1 MPLNKLDNFIK
12 NTEGRILYVSPSDLD
27 STDSISNQGNSLAQ
41 PFKTLQRA
49 LIESARFSYLKG
61 NSNDEV
67 EKTTILLMPGDH
79 LIDNRPGHALKND
92 GGLAKV
98 VSAGG
103 GVSAATD
110 TLGLNLDSNFDL
122 TQEDNILYKFNSVYG
137 GVIVPRGTSVVGLD
151 LRKTKIKPKYVPNPT
166 DNAVP
171 YTSIFR
177 ITGGCYFWQFSIF
190 DADENGLV
198 YTDHQSFAET
208 NRVRP
213 LFSHHKLTVFEY
225 ADGVNN
231 VTDYQLTDLDM
242 YYGKLSNAYS
252 IASGRNIDSKFPA
265 DPDGFEKQRMEWEI
279 VGAFAADPINIARI
293 FSGEEDSKTPSS
305 IVTVI
310 TSEDHNLTAGTPI
323 KINNVGVNE
332 YNISTKVQNVDID
345 DPKRFTYLLPDF
357 SRSLIAEP
365 GLTSGGGKATVTIE
379 TDTVSGASPYIFNC
393 SLRSVYGMNGMWAD
407 GSKAS
412 GFRSMV
418 VAQFTGISLQKD
430 DRAFAKYNASSRQYL
445 TLDATKVVGA
455 TLAKNSSSTNSETVY
470 HLDSGAIYRQGWETT
485 HIKITNDAILQIVS
499 VFAIGYN
506 KHFEAQSGGDASIT
520 NSNSNFGQLSLVSK
534 GFKKEAFE
542 KDNRAFITSIIAPKS
557 ISSDEENIDWISV
570 DVGVTT
576 SVSNPKRLYLFGYTD
591 SDIVPPILAQG
602 YRIGAK
608 FEDTLSVDFSAVSG
622 YATSEAQILMT
633 DKNDSG
639 EIIQTGF
646 SAFKE
651 YPVIS
656 GPTANR
662 FALNSHSLSTGE
674 KVVVVSDT
682 GDYPENIQADV
693 VYYVIDDGDNN
704 NIRLAASKTDADNY
718 SNLGRGDITVYG
730 GSQLRIISRVT
741 DKVAGDIGHPVQFDD
756 TSTVNQWY
764 ITASTDNNVYTAVTQ
779 IGVKTDAGLDA
790 YTQPSFVKRKT
801 DSRSL
806 DDKIYKVRVVIP
818 KELSGSKDPENGFVL
833 QESSTTGVR
842 TDSDFN
848 LASITDTDY
857 LYDRN
862 TRFISTCSFTAGS
875 PNSTISVTSD
885 LPHNLNIGDQII
897 VKNVTDSTNPVGSA
911 TSGYNGTHTV
921 KAVTNDMQFTYETS
935 KTLGSSLTNDLD
947 TRTVDLPR
955 FERNDL
961 QSNLFIYRN
970 ETVQRYIEGQQS
982 GIYHLYVLGA
992 DIGITTEFTDYRY
1005 SQDVVNLYPQLDRD
1019 NINENPES
1027 AESYALRSPLG
1038 EVATSDLKK
1047 SITKKSVDNLITK
1060 FNNKF
1065 IIANE
1070 SDLSVVAGI
1079 ATITF
1084 TREHGLSGIA
1094 TFAAIAGGSGHTN
1107 GTFYNVKLFNEVGL
1121 SSWNGATATVGIS
1134 GGAVV
1139 SVDIESPGSGY
1150 SDGDVL
1156 YADTAV
1162 IGGSANATV
1171 TLRGDGLTGSII
1183 STGAGVLDNGAAIQ
1197 VTGIGTTTG
1206 GYYRV
1211 ISVPSKTQ
1219 IAIAKTVGDPFS
1231 ISGQYV
1237 LPTGAVGIVTTNS
1250 YDATT
1255 GITNFVCSYAHGL
1268 SAGDKFTLLDIVGV
1282 KIGEFAVQSRVG
1294 VNTFTVV
1301 TDATTKSNYPKHII
1315 PHGLSANNNSSDKS
1329 EVDAAVR
1336 GIKLYD
1342 NEVFTF
1348 EGFPSPT
1355 DNTTIQ
1361 ISSPTLGIGTEKR
1374 LPLGS
1379 YIQVDKEIMRISTNT
1394 LSGAGN
1400 NRLTVLRGALGTG
1413 IQSHD
1418 AGSFAYKVNPLSI
1431 EFRRPSILRAS
1442 GHTFEYLG
1450 YGPGNY
1456 STGLPQVQDRTLTE
1470 NEEYLSQS
1478 QEKDAGAVVY
1488 TGMNSK
1494 GDFYIGNQKKSA
1506 LTGEE
1511 TTFDTPIPTVTGEDP
1526 SRLSVVFD
1534 EVIIK
1539 ERLTVEGGDSQQLLS
1554 QFDGPVTFNNQIFV
1568 KDNATFSKPVKITDE
1583 TASTTTT
1590 TGALVVAGGV
1600 GIGGDLTVGEGS
1612 SINFPDEAILNFG
1625 DSNDLQISHTRSLA
1639 SQVDSNGDRVA
1650 PTNWASL
1657 IQDAGTGPLIFKGN
1671 SGGGGGNFSFFDAD
1685 WRPILKLHSG
1695 ATSGRARLFHG
1706 GNERFE
1712 TSSVGADLT
1721 GELTLH
1727 SLNIPPRAGNLGL
1740 ATAPHFRALNTDF
1753 PNQQADVVP
1762 GYIELVKQTTYPSEP
1777 DYVPGMNTNTGPFI
1791 DFRRTTDGALHD
1803 ARIQM
1808 DATGGGS
1815 GTQDGEIVFFTPD
1828 GTGPLPRNGGQ
1839 SNGAVTEA
1847 FRVQRG
1853 GAAVTGELQVSGDIT
1868 AFYSASDENLKDNI
1882 TPIEDPLAKVLSIS
1896 GNTFTWKEGNSHQGE
1911 DTGVV
1916 AQEIEALGLPGIVKD
1931 QDSGH
1936 KSVQYHKLVPLLIE
1950 AIKELSTKVENLEQK
1965 LQDK

>member
-1 MPLNKLDNFIK
+1 
-12 NTEGRILYVSPSDLD
+12 
-27 STDSISNQGNSLAQ
+27 
-41 PFKTLQRA
+41 
-49 LIESARFSYLKG
+49 
-61 NSNDEV
+61 
-67 EKTTILLMPGDH
+67 
-79 LIDNRPGHALKND
+79 
-92 GGLAKV
+92 
-98 VSAGG
+98 
-103 GVSAATD
+103 
-110 TLGLNLDSNFDL
+110 
-122 TQEDNILYKFNSVYG
+122 
-137 GVIVPRGTSVVGLD
+137 
-151 LRKTKIKPKYVPNPT
+151 
-166 DNAVP
+166 
-171 YTSIFR
+171 
-177 ITGGCYFWQFSIF
+177 
-190 DADENGLV
+190 
-198 YTDHQSFAET
+198 
-208 NRVRP
+208 
-213 LFSHHKLTVFEY
+213 
-225 ADGVNN
+225 
-231 VTDYQLTDLDM
+231 
-242 YYGKLSNAYS
+242 
-252 IASGRNIDSKFPA
+252 
-265 DPDGFEKQRMEWEI
+265 
-279 VGAFAADPINIARI
+279 
-293 FSGEEDSKTPSS
+293 
-305 IVTVI
+305 
-310 TSEDHNLTAGTPI
+310 
-323 KINNVGVNE
+323 
-332 YNISTKVQNVDID
+332 
-345 DPKRFTYLLPDF
+345 
-357 SRSLIAEP
+357 
-365 GLTSGGGKATVTIE
+365 
-379 TDTVSGASPYIFNC
+379 
-393 SLRSVYGMNGMWAD
+393 
-407 GSKAS
+407 
-412 GFRSMV
+412 MV

-430 DRAFAKYNASSRQYL
+430 DRAFAKYDSSSRQYL

-455 TLAKNSSSTNSETVY
+455 TLAKNSASTNSETVY
-470 HLDSGAIYRQGWETT
+470 HLDSGAIYRQGWETC

-534 GFKKEAFE
+534 GFKKEAFA
-542 KDNRAFITSIIAPKS
+542 KDDKS

-591 SDIVPPILAQG
+591 SDIVPPIIAQG

-622 YATSEAQILMT
+622 YGTSEAQILMT

-646 SAFKE
+646 TAFKE

-682 GDYPENIQADV
+682 ADYPENIQADV
-693 VYYVIDDGDNN
+693 IYYVIDDGDDNH
-704 NIRLAASKTDADNY
+704 IRLAASKTDADNY

-756 TSTVNQWY
+756 TSTVKQWY
-764 ITASTDNNVYTAVTQ
+764 VTASTDNNVYTAVTQ
-779 IGVKTDAGLDA
+779 IGVNTDAGLDA
-790 YTQPSFVKRKT
+790 YTQPSFVKRKA

-862 TRFISTCSFTAGS
+862 TRFISTCSFVAGS
-875 PNSTISVTSD
+875 PNSTVSVTSD
-885 LPHNLNIGDQII
+885 LPHNLNVGDQII

-921 KAVTNDMQFTYETS
+921 KAVTNDMQFTYETT
-935 KTLGSSLTNDLD
+935 KTLGSSLTNDLN

-961 QSNLFIYRN
+961 KSNLFIYRN

-1019 NINENPES
+1019 NINDNPES
-1027 AESYALRSPLG
+1027 AESFALRSPLG

-1047 SITKKSVDNLITK
+1047 SITKKSVDNIITK

-1065 IIANE
+1065 VIANE

-1094 TFAAIAGGSGHTN
+1094 TYAAIAGGSGHTN

-1150 SDGDVL
+1150 SDADVL
-1156 YADTAV
+1156 YVDTAV

-1211 ISVPSKTQ
+1211 VSVPSKTQ

-1237 LPTGAVGIVTTNS
+1237 LPTGSVGIVTTNS

-1268 SAGDKFTLLDIVGV
+1268 SAGDKFTLLDIVGL
-1282 KIGEFAVQSRVG
+1282 KIGEFEVQSRVG

-1301 TDATTKSNYPKHII
+1301 TNATTTSNYPKHII
-1315 PHGLSANNNSSDKS
+1315 PHGLSANNNGSDKS

-1336 GIKLYD
+1336 GVKLYD

-1379 YIQVDKEIMRISTNT
+1379 YIQIDNEIMRISTNT

-1526 SRLSVVFD
+1526 ARLSVVFD

-1539 ERLTVEGGDSQQLLS
+1539 ERLTVEGGDSKQLLS

-1583 TASTTTT
+1583 TASTSST
-1590 TGALVVAGGV
+1590 TGALVVNGGV
-1600 GIGGDLTVGEGS
+1600 GIAGDLHIGEGS
-1612 SINFPDEAILNFG
+1612 SFNFPDEAKLNFG
-1625 DSNDLQISHTRSLA
+1625 DSNDLQISHTKSLEN
-1639 SQVDSNGDRVA
+1639 QVDTNGEKVA
-1650 PTNWASL
+1650 PTKWASL
-1657 IQDAGTGPLIFKGN
+1657 IEDTGTGPIIFKGN
-1671 SGGGGGNFSFFDAD
+1671 GGGGKGNFQFFDND
-1685 WRPILKLHSG
+1685 WRPILKMHSG
-1695 ATSGRARLFHG
+1695 LGASRVILYRG
-1706 GNERFE
+1706 GQQRFE
-1712 TSSVGADLT
+1712 TTKVGATLT
-1721 GELTLH
+1721 GELTLN
-1727 SLNIPPRAGNLGL
+1727 SLNIPPSAGNLGL

-1753 PNQQADVVP
+1753 SNQQTDVIP
-1762 GYIELVKQTTYPSEP
+1762 GGIELTKQVDYKDDGTTP
-1777 DYVPGMNTNTGPFI
+1777 NAGPYI
-1791 DFRRTTDGALHD
+1791 DFRRAGVNDAGADYD

-1808 DATGGGS
+1808 DATGGGT

-1828 GTGPLPRNGGQ
+1828 GTGPLPRDGATDNG
-1839 SNGAVTEA
+1839 NGRVTEA

-1853 GAAVTGELQVSGDIT
+1853 GAAVTGELQVSGDII
-1868 AFYSASDENLKDNI
+1868 AFYSSSDENLKDNI

-1896 GNTFTWKEGNSHQGE
+1896 GNTFTWKEGNSYQGE

-1916 AQEIEALGLPGIVKD
+1916 AQEIEALGLPGIVKN

>member
-1 MPLNKLDNFIK
+1 M
-12 NTEGRILYVSPSDLD
+12 SPSDLD

-67 EKTTILLMPGDH
+67 EKTTILLMPGEH
-79 LIDNRPGHALKND
+79 TVDNRPGYALKND
-92 GGLAKV
+92 GGLPKV
-98 VSAGG
+98 VSPGG
-103 GVSAATD
+103 GVSAASD

-122 TQEDNILYKFNSVYG
+122 TQEDNILYKFNSVHG
-137 GVIVPRGTSVVGLD
+137 GVVVPRGTSIVGLD
-151 LRKTKIKPKYVPNPT
+151 LRKTKIIPKYVPNPT
-166 DNAVP
+166 DTAVP
-171 YTSIFR
+171 NSAIFR

-190 DADENGLV
+190 DGNENGLV
-198 YTDHQSFAET
+198 YTDHQSFAEI
-208 NRVRP
+208 NRVKP
-213 LFSHHKLTVFEY
+213 LFSHHKLTCFEY

-242 YYGKLSNAYS
+242 YYGKLSNAYNV
-252 IASGRNIDSKFPA
+252 ASGRDIDTKFPA
-265 DPDGFEKQRMEWEI
+265 DPDGFEKQRPEWEI
-279 VGAFAADPINIARI
+279 VGAFAADSLNIANI
-293 FSGEEDSKTPSS
+293 FSGKEGSGTPEAL
-305 IVTVI
+305 ITVVT
-310 TSEDHNLTAGTPI
+310 TEDHNLTVGTPI
-323 KINNVGVNE
+323 KIENVGVNE
-332 YNISTKVQNVDID
+332 YNISTKVHTIGGESGTDT
-345 DPKRFTYLLPDF
+345 KRFTYLLEGY
-357 SRSLIAEP
+357 SRNLVVKP
-365 GLTSGGGKATVTIE
+365 PLTSGGGKATVTIE

-407 GSKAS
+407 GSKAD
-412 GFRSMV
+412 GFKSMV

-430 DRAFAKYNASSRQYL
+430 DRAFAKYDASSRKYL
-445 TLDATKVVGA
+445 TLDATKVVGS

-470 HLDSGAIYRQGWETT
+470 HLDSGAIYRQGWETA
-485 HIKITNDAILQIVS
+485 HIRITNDAILQIVS

-506 KHFEAQSGGDASIT
+506 KHFTAESGGDASIT
-520 NSNSNFGQLSLVSK
+520 NSNSNFGQLSLVST
-534 GFKKEAFE
+534 GFKKEAFT
-542 KDNRAFITSIIAPKS
+542 KDDRAFITSIIAPKT
-557 ISSDEENIDWISV
+557 ISSDEENLDWISV

-576 SVSNPKRLYLFGYTD
+576 TVSNPQRLYLYGYTD
-591 SDIVPPILAQG
+591 SDIVPPVLTQG
-602 YRIGAK
+602 YRVGAK
-608 FEDTLSVDFSAVSG
+608 FEDILHVDFSAVSG
-622 YATSEAQILMT
+622 YGVKEAQIVMT
-633 DKNDSG
+633 TSNSTTG
-639 EIIQTGF
+639 VTTHTGF
-646 SAFKE
+646 TGFKE

-656 GPTANR
+656 GPTGNR
-662 FALNSHSLSTGE
+662 FALNAHSLSTGE
-674 KVVVVSDT
+674 KVVVVSDNA
-682 GDYPENIQADV
+682 DYPENIQTDT

-704 NIRLAASKTDADNY
+704 HIRLAASKTDADNY
-718 SNLGRGDITVYG
+718 ANINRGDITVYG
-730 GSQLRIISRVT
+730 GSQLKIVSRVT

-756 TSTVNQWY
+756 HDHIKQWY
-764 ITASTDNNVYTAVTQ
+764 ITAFTDNQIYTALNA
-779 IGVKTDAGLDA
+779 IGVQTAIGLDA
-790 YTQPSFVKRKT
+790 YTEPSYIKRNA
-801 DSRSL
+801 DPRSL
-806 DDKIYKVRVVIP
+806 DEKIYKVRVVIP

-875 PNSTISVTSD
+875 PNSTVSVTSD
-885 LPHNLNIGDQII
+885 LPHNLNVGDQII
-897 VKNVTDSTNPVGSA
+897 VKNVKDSTNPVGSA

-921 KAVTNDMQFTYETS
+921 KAVSSDMQFTYETT

-947 TRTVDLPR
+947 TRNTDLPR

-961 QSNLFIYRN
+961 KSNLYVYRN

-992 DIGITTEFTDYRY
+992 DVGITTEFTDYRY

-1027 AESYALRSPLG
+1027 AESFALRSPLG

-1047 SITKKSVDNLITK
+1047 SITKKSVDTLITK

-1065 IIANE
+1065 VIANE
-1070 SDLSVVAGI
+1070 TDLSVVAGI

-1094 TFAAIAGGSGHTN
+1094 TYAAIAGGSGHTN
-1107 GTFYNVKLFNEVGL
+1107 GTFYNVKFFNEVGL

-1139 SVDIESPGSGY
+1139 SVDIESTGSGY
-1150 SDGDVL
+1150 SHGDVL

-1162 IGGSANATV
+1162 IGGSADATI
-1171 TLRGDGLTGSII
+1171 TLRSDGLTGSII
-1183 STGAGVLDNGAAIQ
+1183 STGAGVLDRGAAIQ

-1211 ISVPSKTQ
+1211 VSVPSKNQ
-1219 IAIAKTVGDPFS
+1219 IAIAKTAGDPIS

-1237 LPTGAVGIVTTNS
+1237 LPTGTVGVTTTGAGGYNAVT
-1250 YDATT
+1250 DITT
-1255 GITNFVCSYAHGL
+1255 VTLPYAHGL
-1268 SAGDKFTLLDIVGV
+1268 SAGDKFTA
-1282 KIGEFAVQSRVG
+1282 KIIDDSTPPAEYTVTSRVG

-1301 TDATTKSNYPKHII
+1301 KPRPIFVPEAPDEEKRYYII
-1315 PHGLSANNNSSDKS
+1315 PHGLSANNNGSNKS

-1336 GIKLYD
+1336 GVKLYD

-1348 EGFPSPT
+1348 EGFPDEA

-1379 YIQVDKEIMRISTNT
+1379 YIQIDTEIMRISTNT

-1413 IQSHD
+1413 IQTHD
-1418 AGSFAYKVNPLSI
+1418 AGSFAYKINPLSI

-1526 SRLSVVFD
+1526 ARLSVVFD
-1534 EVIIK
+1534 EVTIK
-1539 ERLTVEGGDSQQLLS
+1539 ERLIVEGGDSKQLLS
-1554 QFDGPVTFNNQIFV
+1554 QFDGPVTFNNEIFA
-1568 KDNATFSKPVKITDE
+1568 KDKATFNKQVKITD
-1583 TASTTTT
+1583 TTDSTTPT
-1590 TGALVVAGGV
+1590 TGALVVEGGV
-1600 GIGGDLTVGEGS
+1600 GIAGTVNISAGSRLNLADNTRLTFGGDS
-1612 SINFPDEAILNFG
+1612 
-1625 DSNDLQISHTRSLA
+1625 DLQIYHKPAVDGAGDDSWIRDLGDGDLILSTDGESIKLISGSHWS
-1639 SQVDSNGDRVA
+1639 
-1650 PTNWASL
+1650 
-1657 IQDAGTGPLIFKGN
+1657 
-1671 SGGGGGNFSFFDAD
+1671 
-1685 WRPILKLHSG
+1685 SG
-1695 ATSGRARLFHG
+1695 AMAAFNKDDSVDLYYNNAKKLETTDVGVTITGQLDTTTGLSVIGVSTVQQLDVYNSTYTDQITTLVPGGIELKKAIDHG
-1706 GNERFE
+1706 KE
-1712 TSSVGADLT
+1712 TDPADDPNA
-1721 GELTLH
+1721 G
-1727 SLNIPPRAGNLGL
+1727 PFVDFKRAG
-1740 ATAPHFRALNTDF
+1740 
-1753 PNQQADVVP
+1753 
-1762 GYIELVKQTTYPSEP
+1762 ES
-1777 DYVPGMNTNTGPFI
+1777 DY
-1791 DFRRTTDGALHD
+1791 D
-1803 ARIQM
+1803 ARIWM
-1808 DATGGGS
+1808 DATGGGT
-1815 GTQDGEIVFFTPD
+1815 GDTDGELMFYVP
-1828 GTGPLPRNGGQ
+1828 TGEYNPGSGIGNLPA
-1839 SNGAVTEA
+1839 NGALGTDER
-1847 FRVQRG
+1847 FRVQRD
-1853 GAAVTGELQVSGDIT
+1853 GAKVTGELHVTGDIIG
-1868 AFYSASDENLKDNI
+1868 FYAASDKNLKDNI

-1896 GNTFTWKEGNSHQGE
+1896 GNTFNWNDKSKFEGQG

-1931 QDSGH
+1931 QESGH

>member
-67 EKTTILLMPGDH
+67 EKTTILLMPGEH
-79 LIDNRPGHALKND
+79 TVDNRPGYALKND
-92 GGLAKV
+92 GGLPKV
-98 VSAGG
+98 VSPGG
-103 GVSAATD
+103 GVSAASD

-122 TQEDNILYKFNSVYG
+122 TQEDNILYKFNSVHG
-137 GVIVPRGTSVVGLD
+137 GVVVPRGTSIVGLD
-151 LRKTKIKPKYVPNPT
+151 LRKTKIIPKYVPNPT
-166 DNAVP
+166 DTAVP
-171 YTSIFR
+171 NSAIFR

-190 DADENGLV
+190 DGNENGLV
-198 YTDHQSFAET
+198 YTDHQSFAEI
-208 NRVRP
+208 NRVKP
-213 LFSHHKLTVFEY
+213 LFSHHKLTCFEY

-242 YYGKLSNAYS
+242 YYGKLSNAYNV
-252 IASGRNIDSKFPA
+252 ASGRDIDTKFPA
-265 DPDGFEKQRMEWEI
+265 DPDGFEKQRPEWEI
-279 VGAFAADPINIARI
+279 VGAFAADSLNIANI
-293 FSGEEDSKTPSS
+293 FSGKEGSGTPEAL
-305 IVTVI
+305 ITVVT
-310 TSEDHNLTAGTPI
+310 TEDHNLTVGTPI
-323 KINNVGVNE
+323 KIENVGVNE
-332 YNISTKVQNVDID
+332 YNISTKVHTIGGESGTDT
-345 DPKRFTYLLPDF
+345 KRFTYLLEGY
-357 SRSLIAEP
+357 SRNLVVKP
-365 GLTSGGGKATVTIE
+365 PLTSGGGKATVTIE

-407 GSKAS
+407 GSKAD
-412 GFRSMV
+412 GFKSMV

-430 DRAFAKYNASSRQYL
+430 DRAFAKYDASSRKYL
-445 TLDATKVVGA
+445 TLDATKVVGS

-470 HLDSGAIYRQGWETT
+470 HLDSGAIYRQGWETA
-485 HIKITNDAILQIVS
+485 HIRITNDAILQIVS

-506 KHFEAQSGGDASIT
+506 KHFTAESGGDASIT
-520 NSNSNFGQLSLVSK
+520 NSNSNFGQLSLVST
-534 GFKKEAFE
+534 GFKKEAFT
-542 KDNRAFITSIIAPKS
+542 KDDRAFITSIIAPKT
-557 ISSDEENIDWISV
+557 ISSDEENLDWISV

-576 SVSNPKRLYLFGYTD
+576 TVSNPQRLYLYGYTD
-591 SDIVPPILAQG
+591 SDIVPPVLTQG
-602 YRIGAK
+602 YRVGAK
-608 FEDTLSVDFSAVSG
+608 FEDILHVDLSAVSG
-622 YATSEAQILMT
+622 YGVTTAQIVMT
-633 DKNDSG
+633 TSNSTNG
-639 EIIQTGF
+639 VTTHTGF
-646 SAFKE
+646 TGFKE

-656 GPTANR
+656 GPAGNR
-662 FALNSHSLSTGE
+662 FALNAHSLSTGE
-674 KVVVVSDT
+674 KVVVVSDNA
-682 GDYPENIQADV
+682 DYPENIQTDT

-704 NIRLAASKTDADNY
+704 HIRLAASKTDADNY
-718 SNLGRGDITVYG
+718 ANINRGDITVYG
-730 GSQLRIISRVT
+730 GSQLKIVSRVT

-756 TSTVNQWY
+756 HDHIKQWY
-764 ITASTDNNVYTAVTQ
+764 ITAFTDNAIYTDLKA
-779 IGVKTDAGLDA
+779 IGVRTDIGLDA
-790 YTQPSFVKRKT
+790 YTEPSYIKRNA
-801 DSRSL
+801 DPRSL
-806 DDKIYKVRVVIP
+806 DEKIYKVRVVIP
-818 KELSGSKDPENGFVL
+818 KELSGSKDPENGFIL

-875 PNSTISVTSD
+875 PNSTVSVTSD
-885 LPHNLNIGDQII
+885 LPHNLNVGDQII
-897 VKNVTDSTNPVGSA
+897 VKNVKDSTNPVGSA

-921 KAVTNDMQFTYETS
+921 KAVSSDMQFTYETT

-947 TRTVDLPR
+947 TRNTDLPR

-961 QSNLFIYRN
+961 KSNLYVYRN

-992 DIGITTEFTDYRY
+992 DVGITTEFTDYRY

-1027 AESYALRSPLG
+1027 AESFALRSPLG

-1047 SITKKSVDNLITK
+1047 SITKKSVDNIITK

-1070 SDLSVVAGI
+1070 SDLSVGAYQDQFGSAGI

-1094 TFAAIAGGSGHTN
+1094 TYAAIAGGSGHTN

-1150 SDGDVL
+1150 SHGDVL

-1162 IGGSANATV
+1162 IGGSANATI
-1171 TLRGDGLTGSII
+1171 TLRSDGLTGSII
-1183 STGAGVLDNGAAIQ
+1183 PKGGGTAIHGAAIQ

-1206 GYYRV
+1206 GYYR
-1211 ISVPSKTQ
+1211 ILSVPSRNQ
-1219 IAIAKTVGDPFS
+1219 IAIAKTVGDPIS

-1237 LPTGAVGIVTTNS
+1237 LPTGSVGIITS
-1250 YDATT
+1250 AGGYDAATDTT
-1255 GITNFVCSYAHGL
+1255 TIICPYAHGF
-1268 SAGDKFTLLDIVGV
+1268 SAGDKFAVIDNSGHNRIGDFVV
-1282 KIGEFAVQSRVG
+1282 KSRVG
-1294 VNTFTVV
+1294 VNTFTVG
-1301 TDATTKSNYPKHII
+1301 TKLTWSQLGYLL
-1315 PHGLSANNNSSDKS
+1315 PHGLSANNNGSNKS

-1336 GIKLYD
+1336 GVKLYD

-1348 EGFPSPT
+1348 EGFPDEA

-1361 ISSPTLGIGTEKR
+1361 ISSPNLGIGTEKR

-1379 YIQVDKEIMRISTNT
+1379 YIQIDTEIMRISTNA

-1413 IQSHD
+1413 IQTHD
-1418 AGSFAYKVNPLSI
+1418 AGSFAYKINPLSI

-1526 SRLSVVFD
+1526 ARLSVVFD
-1534 EVIIK
+1534 EVTIK
-1539 ERLTVEGGDSQQLLS
+1539 ERLIVEGGDSKQLLS
-1554 QFDGPVTFNNQIFV
+1554 QFDGPVTFNNEIFA
-1568 KDNATFSKPVKITDE
+1568 KDKATFNKQVKITDE
-1583 TASTTTT
+1583 THSSSPT
-1590 TGALVVAGGV
+1590 TGALVVEGGV
-1600 GIGGDLTVGEGS
+1600 GIAGTVNIGAGS
-1612 SINFPDEAILNFG
+1612 SIFLPDNSALLLGDGDGDKGKGDLRIFHNGSNSVIQEFG
-1625 DSNDLQISHTRSLA
+1625 QGNLYIAVEDHSSANIVNDS
-1639 SQVDSNGDRVA
+1639 
-1650 PTNWASL
+1650 
-1657 IQDAGTGPLIFKGN
+1657 AGTTKTSAIFG
-1671 SGGGGGNFSFFDAD
+1671 
-1685 WRPILKLHSG
+1685 
-1695 ATSGRARLFHG
+1695 
-1706 GNERFE
+1706 
-1712 TSSVGADLT
+1712 VGAGVTLNHNSRVRFNTTET
-1721 GELTLH
+1721 GVSITGQLDTTTGLSVIGVSTVQQLDVYNSTYTDQITTLVPGGIELKKAIDHGKETDPADDP
-1727 SLNIPPRAGNLGL
+1727 NAGPFVDFKRAG
-1740 ATAPHFRALNTDF
+1740 
-1753 PNQQADVVP
+1753 
-1762 GYIELVKQTTYPSEP
+1762 ES
-1777 DYVPGMNTNTGPFI
+1777 DY
-1791 DFRRTTDGALHD
+1791 D
-1803 ARIQM
+1803 ARIWM
-1808 DATGGGS
+1808 DATGGGT
-1815 GTQDGEIVFFTPD
+1815 GDTDGELMFYVPTGNYNPGSGVGNLPANGEL
-1828 GTGPLPRNGGQ
+1828 GTDER
-1839 SNGAVTEA
+1839 
-1847 FRVQRG
+1847 FRVQRD
-1853 GAAVTGELQVSGDIT
+1853 GAKVTGELHVTGDIIG
-1868 AFYSASDENLKDNI
+1868 FYAASDKNLKDNI

-1896 GNTFTWKEGNSHQGE
+1896 GNTFNWNDKSKFEGQG

-1931 QDSGH
+1931 QESGH

>member
-79 LIDNRPGHALKND
+79 LIDNRPGHALKDD

-122 TQEDNILYKFNSVYG
+122 TQEDNILYKFNSVHG
-137 GVIVPRGTSVVGLD
+137 GVIVPRGTSIVGLD

-171 YTSIFR
+171 YSAIFR

-190 DADENGLV
+190 DGDENGLV
-198 YTDHQSFAET
+198 YTDHQSFAEI

-252 IASGRNIDSKFPA
+252 VASGRNIDSKFPA

-332 YNISTKVQNVDID
+332 YNISTKVQSVDID

-357 SRSLIAEP
+357 SRSLVAEP
-365 GLTSGGGKATVTIE
+365 PLTSGGGKATVTIE
-379 TDTVSGASPYIFNC
+379 TDTVSGASPYVFNC
-393 SLRSVYGMNGMWAD
+393 SLRSVYGMNGMHAD
-407 GSKAS
+407 GSKAD
-412 GFRSMV
+412 GFKSMV

-430 DRAFAKYNASSRQYL
+430 DRAFAKYNASSRKYL
-445 TLDATKVVGA
+445 TLDATRVVGA
-455 TLAKNSSSTNSETVY
+455 TLAKNSASTNSETVY
-470 HLDSGAIYRQGWETT
+470 HLDSGAIYRQGWETC

-534 GFKKEAFE
+534 GFKKEAFA
-542 KDNRAFITSIIAPKS
+542 KDDKAFITSIIAPKS

-576 SVSNPKRLYLFGYTD
+576 SVSNPKRLYLFGYKD
-591 SDIVPPILAQG
+591 SDIVPPVIAQG

-608 FEDTLSVDFSAVSG
+608 FEDTLSVDFSAVTG
-622 YATSEAQILMT
+622 YGTGEAQILMT

-682 GDYPENIQADV
+682 GDYPENIQADI
-693 VYYVIDDGDNN
+693 VYYVIDDGDDNH
-704 NIRLAASKTDADNY
+704 IRLAASKTDADNY

-741 DKVAGDIGHPVQFDD
+741 DKVAGDIGHPVQFD
-756 TSTVNQWY
+756 TTEGQWY
-764 ITASTDNNVYTAVTQ
+764 VTASTDNVIYATLNA
-779 IGVKTDAGLDA
+779 IGVNTDAGLDA
-790 YTQPSFVKRKT
+790 YTQPSFVKRKA

-862 TRFISTCSFTAGS
+862 TRFISTCSFAAGS
-875 PNSTISVTSD
+875 PNSTVSVTSD
-885 LPHNLNIGDQII
+885 LPHNLNVGDQII

-911 TSGYNGTHTV
+911 TSGYNGTYTV
-921 KAVTNDMQFTYETS
+921 KAVTNDMQFTYETT

-961 QSNLFIYRN
+961 KSNLFIYRN

-1019 NINENPES
+1019 NINDNPES
-1027 AESYALRSPLG
+1027 AESFALRSPLG
-1038 EVATSDLKK
+1038 EIATSDLKK
-1047 SITKKSVDNLITK
+1047 SITRKSVDNLITK

-1065 IIANE
+1065 LIANE

-1150 SDGDVL
+1150 SDADVL
-1156 YADTAV
+1156 YVDTAV

-1183 STGAGVLDNGAAIQ
+1183 STGAGILDRGAAIQ

-1211 ISVPSKTQ
+1211 VSVPSKTQ
-1219 IAIAKTVGDPFS
+1219 IAIAKTVGDPIS

-1237 LPTGAVGIVTTNS
+1237 LPTGTVGVTTS
-1250 YDATT
+1250 GAGGYDTVNDIAT
-1255 GITNFVCSYAHGL
+1255 VVLPYAHGL
-1268 SAGDKFTLLDIVGV
+1268 SAGDKFTLKPIAGGGTPPAEYTVT
-1282 KIGEFAVQSRVG
+1282 SRVG
-1294 VNTFTVV
+1294 VNTFTVSKPRPKF
-1301 TDATTKSNYPKHII
+1301 DPSNANEMLRHYII

-1379 YIQVDKEIMRISTNT
+1379 YIQIDNEIMRISTNT

-1470 NEEYLSQS
+1470 DEEYLSQS

-1526 SRLSVVFD
+1526 ARLSVVFD

-1539 ERLTVEGGDSQQLLS
+1539 ERLTVEGGDSKQLLS
-1554 QFDGPVTFNNQIFV
+1554 QFDGPVTFNNQIFA
-1568 KDNATFSKPVKITDE
+1568 KDNATFTKPVKITDE
-1583 TASTTTT
+1583 TPSTSPT
-1590 TGALVVAGGV
+1590 TGALIVNGGV
-1600 GIGGDLTVGEGS
+1600 GIAGDLFIGDGS
-1612 SINFPDEAILNFG
+1612 SFSFPDGAILKFG
-1625 DSNDLQISHTRSLA
+1625 DDADLQILHDGNHSIIKD
-1639 SQVDSNGDRVA
+1639 V
-1650 PTNWASL
+1650 
-1657 IQDAGTGPLIFKGN
+1657 GTGNLILMSSLLTIN
-1671 SGGGGGNFSFFDAD
+1671 NAD
-1685 WRPILKLHSG
+1685 NTENIARFIENGAVELFHNNIKKIETTEVG
-1695 ATSGRARLFHG
+1695 AT
-1706 GNERFE
+1706 
-1712 TSSVGADLT
+1712 LT
-1721 GELTLH
+1721 GQLTLN
-1727 SLNIPPRAGNLGL
+1727 SLNIPPTAGNLGL

-1753 PNQQADVVP
+1753 PNQQTDIIP
-1762 GYIELVKQTTYPSEP
+1762 GGIELTKQVDYKDDGTTP
-1777 DYVPGMNTNTGPFI
+1777 NAGPYI
-1791 DFRRTTDGALHD
+1791 DFRRSGVNDAGADYD

-1808 DATGGGS
+1808 DATGGGT

-1828 GTGPLPRNGGQ
+1828 GTGPLPRDGANDNG
-1839 SNGAVTEA
+1839 NGRVTEA

-1853 GAAVTGELQVSGDIT
+1853 GAAVTGELQVSGDII
-1868 AFYSASDENLKDNI
+1868 AFYSSSDENLKDNI

-1896 GNTFTWKEGNSHQGE
+1896 GNTFTWKEGNSYQGE

-1931 QDSGH
+1931 QDSGY

>member
-122 TQEDNILYKFNSVYG
+122 TQEDNILYKFNSVHG
-137 GVIVPRGTSVVGLD
+137 GVIVPRGTSIVGLD

-166 DNAVP
+166 DNGVP
-171 YTSIFR
+171 YSAIFR

-190 DADENGLV
+190 DGDENGLV
-198 YTDHQSFAET
+198 YTDHQSFAEI

-252 IASGRNIDSKFPA
+252 VASGRNIDSKFPA

-332 YNISTKVQNVDID
+332 YNISTKVQSVDID

-357 SRSLIAEP
+357 SRSLVAEP
-365 GLTSGGGKATVTIE
+365 PLTSGGGKATVTIE
-379 TDTVSGASPYIFNC
+379 TDTVSGASPYVFNC
-393 SLRSVYGMNGMWAD
+393 SLRSVYGMNGMHAD
-407 GSKAS
+407 GSKAD
-412 GFRSMV
+412 GFKSMV

-455 TLAKNSSSTNSETVY
+455 TLAKNSASTNSETVY
-470 HLDSGAIYRQGWETT
+470 HLDSGAIYRQGWETC

-534 GFKKEAFE
+534 GFKKEAFA
-542 KDNRAFITSIIAPKS
+542 KDDKAFITSIIAPKS

-576 SVSNPKRLYLFGYTD
+576 SVSNPKRLYLFGYKD
-591 SDIVPPILAQG
+591 SDIVPPIIAQG

-622 YATSEAQILMT
+622 YGTSEAQILMT

-646 SAFKE
+646 TAFKE

-682 GDYPENIQADV
+682 ADYPENIQADV
-693 VYYVIDDGDNN
+693 IYYVIDDGDDNH
-704 NIRLAASKTDADNY
+704 IRLAASKTDADNY

-741 DKVAGDIGHPVQFDD
+741 DKVAGDIGHPVQFD
-756 TSTVNQWY
+756 TTEGQWY
-764 ITASTDNNVYTAVTQ
+764 VTASTDNNVYTAVTQ
-779 IGVKTDAGLDA
+779 IGVNTDAGLDA
-790 YTQPSFVKRKT
+790 YTQPSFVKRKA

-862 TRFISTCSFTAGS
+862 TRFISTCSFAAGS
-875 PNSTISVTSD
+875 PNSTVSVTSD
-885 LPHNLNIGDQII
+885 LPHNLNVGDQII

-911 TSGYNGTHTV
+911 TSGYNGTYTV
-921 KAVTNDMQFTYETS
+921 KAVTNDMQFTYETT
-935 KTLGSSLTNDLD
+935 KTLGSSLTNDLN

-961 QSNLFIYRN
+961 KSNLFIYRN

-1019 NINENPES
+1019 NINDNPES
-1027 AESYALRSPLG
+1027 AESFALRSPLG

-1065 IIANE
+1065 VIANE

-1084 TREHGLSGIA
+1084 TREHGLSGIS
-1094 TFAAIAGGSGHTN
+1094 TYAAIVGGSGHTN

-1150 SDGDVL
+1150 QDADVL
-1156 YADTAV
+1156 YLDTAV

-1183 STGAGVLDNGAAIQ
+1183 STGAGILDRGAAIQ

-1211 ISVPSKTQ
+1211 VSVPSKTQ
-1219 IAIAKTVGDPFS
+1219 IAIAKTVGDPIS

-1237 LPTGAVGIVTTNS
+1237 LPTGTVGVTTS
-1250 YDATT
+1250 GGAGGYDAVNDIAT
-1255 GITNFVCSYAHGL
+1255 VVLPYAHGL
-1268 SAGDKFTLLDIVGV
+1268 SAGDKFTLKPIAGGGTPPAEYTVT
-1282 KIGEFAVQSRVG
+1282 SRVG
-1294 VNTFTVV
+1294 VNTFTVSKPRPKFDPS
-1301 TDATTKSNYPKHII
+1301 DANEMLRHYII
-1315 PHGLSANNNSSDKS
+1315 PHGLSANNNGSDKS

-1379 YIQVDKEIMRISTNT
+1379 YIQIDNEIMRISTNT

-1470 NEEYLSQS
+1470 DEEYLSQS

-1526 SRLSVVFD
+1526 ARLSVVFD

-1539 ERLTVEGGDSQQLLS
+1539 ERLTVEGGDSKQLLS

-1568 KDNATFSKPVKITDE
+1568 KDNATFTKPVKITDE
-1583 TASTTTT
+1583 TASTSPT
-1590 TGALVVAGGV
+1590 TGALVVNGGV
-1600 GIGGDLTVGEGS
+1600 GIAGDLFIGDGS
-1612 SINFPDEAILNFG
+1612 SFNFPDGATLKFG
-1625 DSNDLQISHTRSLA
+1625 DEADLQILHDGNHSIIKD
-1639 SQVDSNGDRVA
+1639 V
-1650 PTNWASL
+1650 
-1657 IQDAGTGPLIFKGN
+1657 GTGNLILMSSLLTIN
-1671 SGGGGGNFSFFDAD
+1671 NAD
-1685 WRPILKLHSG
+1685 NTENIARFIEDGAVELFHNNIKKIETTEVG
-1695 ATSGRARLFHG
+1695 AT
-1706 GNERFE
+1706 
-1712 TSSVGADLT
+1712 LT
-1721 GELTLH
+1721 GELTLN
-1727 SLNIPPRAGNLGL
+1727 SLNIPPSAGNLGI
-1740 ATAPHFRALNTDF
+1740 ATALHFRALNTDF
-1753 PNQQADVVP
+1753 ATQQTDVIP
-1762 GYIELVKQTTYPSEP
+1762 GGIELTKQVDYKDDGTTP
-1777 DYVPGMNTNTGPFI
+1777 NAGPYI
-1791 DFRRTTDGALHD
+1791 DFRRAGVNDAGADYD

-1808 DATGGGS
+1808 DVTGGGT

-1828 GTGPLPRNGGQ
+1828 GNGPLPRDGVTDNG
-1839 SNGAVTEA
+1839 NGVVSEA

-1853 GAAVTGELQVSGDIT
+1853 GAAVTGTLTVTDDII
-1868 AFYSASDENLKDNI
+1868 AFYSSSDKNLKDNI
-1882 TPIEDPLAKVLSIS
+1882 TPIKDPLAKVLSIS
-1896 GNTFTWKEGNSHQGE
+1896 GNTFTWKEGNSYQGE

>member
-122 TQEDNILYKFNSVYG
+122 TQEDNILYKFNSVHG
-137 GVIVPRGTSVVGLD
+137 GVIVPRGTSIVGLD

-166 DNAVP
+166 DNGVP
-171 YTSIFR
+171 YSAIFR

-252 IASGRNIDSKFPA
+252 VASGRNIDSKFPA

-332 YNISTKVQNVDID
+332 YNISTKVQSVDID

-357 SRSLIAEP
+357 SRSLVAEP
-365 GLTSGGGKATVTIE
+365 PLTSGGGKATVTIE
-379 TDTVSGASPYIFNC
+379 TDTVSGASPYVFNC
-393 SLRSVYGMNGMWAD
+393 SLRSVYGMNGMHAD
-407 GSKAS
+407 GSKAD
-412 GFRSMV
+412 GFKSMV

-430 DRAFAKYNASSRQYL
+430 DRAFAKYDSSSRQYL

-455 TLAKNSSSTNSETVY
+455 TLAKNSASTNSETVY
-470 HLDSGAIYRQGWETT
+470 HLDSGAIYRQGWETC

-534 GFKKEAFE
+534 GFKKESFA
-542 KDNRAFITSIIAPKS
+542 KDDKAFITSIIAPKS

-591 SDIVPPILAQG
+591 SDIVPPIIAQG

-622 YATSEAQILMT
+622 YGTSEAQILMT

-646 SAFKE
+646 TAFKE

-682 GDYPENIQADV
+682 ADYPENIQADI
-693 VYYVIDDGDNN
+693 VYYVIDDGDDNH
-704 NIRLAASKTDADNY
+704 IRLAASKTDADNY

-756 TSTVNQWY
+756 TSTVKQWY
-764 ITASTDNNVYTAVTQ
+764 VTASTDNNVYTAVTQ
-779 IGVKTDAGLDA
+779 IGVNTDAGLDA
-790 YTQPSFVKRKT
+790 YTQPSFVKRKA

-862 TRFISTCSFTAGS
+862 TRFISTCSFVAGS
-875 PNSTISVTSD
+875 PNSTVSVTSD
-885 LPHNLNIGDQII
+885 LPHNLNVGDQII

-921 KAVTNDMQFTYETS
+921 KAVTNDMQFTYETT
-935 KTLGSSLTNDLD
+935 KTLGSSLTNDLN

-961 QSNLFIYRN
+961 KSNLFIYRN

-1019 NINENPES
+1019 NINDNPES
-1027 AESYALRSPLG
+1027 AESFALRSPLG

-1047 SITKKSVDNLITK
+1047 SITKKSVDNIITK

-1065 IIANE
+1065 VIANE

-1094 TFAAIAGGSGHTN
+1094 TYAAIAGGSGHTN

-1150 SDGDVL
+1150 SDADVL
-1156 YADTAV
+1156 YVDTAV

-1211 ISVPSKTQ
+1211 VSVPSKTQ

-1237 LPTGAVGIVTTNS
+1237 LPTGSVGIVTTNS

-1268 SAGDKFTLLDIVGV
+1268 SAGDKFTLLDINNI
-1282 KIGEFAVQSRVG
+1282 KIGEFEVQSRVG

-1301 TDATTKSNYPKHII
+1301 TNATTTSNYPKHII
-1315 PHGLSANNNSSDKS
+1315 PHGLSANNNGSDKS

-1336 GIKLYD
+1336 GVKLYD

-1379 YIQVDKEIMRISTNT
+1379 YIQIDNEIMRISTNT

-1526 SRLSVVFD
+1526 ARLSVVFD

-1539 ERLTVEGGDSQQLLS
+1539 ERLTVEGGDSKQLLS
-1554 QFDGPVTFNNQIFV
+1554 QFDGPVTFNNQIFA

-1583 TASTTTT
+1583 TASTSST
-1590 TGALVVAGGV
+1590 TGALVVNGGV
-1600 GIGGDLTVGEGS
+1600 GIAGDLHIGEGS
-1612 SINFPDEAILNFG
+1612 SFNFPDEAKLNFG
-1625 DSNDLQISHTRSLA
+1625 DSNDLQISHTKSLEN
-1639 SQVDSNGDRVA
+1639 QVDTNGEKVA
-1650 PTNWASL
+1650 PTKWASL
-1657 IQDAGTGPLIFKGN
+1657 IEDTGTGPIIFKGN
-1671 SGGGGGNFSFFDAD
+1671 GGGGKGNFQFFDAD
-1685 WRPILKLHSG
+1685 WRPILKMHSG
-1695 ATSGRARLFHG
+1695 LGASRVILYRG
-1706 GNERFE
+1706 GQQRFE
-1712 TSSVGADLT
+1712 TTKVGATLT
-1721 GELTLH
+1721 GELTLN
-1727 SLNIPPRAGNLGL
+1727 SLNIPPSAGNLGL

-1753 PNQQADVVP
+1753 PNQQTDIVP
-1762 GYIELVKQTTYPSEP
+1762 GGIELTKQKDYKDDGTTP
-1777 DYVPGMNTNTGPFI
+1777 NAGPYI
-1791 DFRRTTDGALHD
+1791 DFRRAGVNDAGADYD

-1808 DATGGGS
+1808 DATGGGT

-1828 GTGPLPRNGGQ
+1828 GTGPLPRDGGNDNG
-1839 SNGAVTEA
+1839 NGAVTEA

-1853 GAAVTGELQVSGDIT
+1853 GAAVTGELQVSGDII
-1868 AFYSASDENLKDNI
+1868 AFYSSSDENLKDNI

-1896 GNTFTWKEGNSHQGE
+1896 GNTFTWKEGNSYQGE

>member
-49 LIESARFSYLKG
+49 IIESARFSYLKG
-61 NSNDEV
+61 NSNDSV
-67 EKTTILLMPGDH
+67 EKTTILLMPGEH
-79 LIDNRPGHALKND
+79 IVDNRPGFAIKNV

-98 VSAGG
+98 VSPGG
-103 GVSAATD
+103 GESAASD
-110 TLGLNLDSNFDL
+110 TLGLTLDSNFDL
-122 TQEDNILYKFNSVYG
+122 TQEDNILYKFNSVNG
-137 GVIVPRGTSVVGLD
+137 GVVVPRGTSIVGLD
-151 LRKTKIKPKYVPNPT
+151 LRKTKIRPKYVPNPT
-166 DNAVP
+166 DTGVP
-171 YTSIFR
+171 YSAIFR

-190 DADENGLV
+190 DGNENQLV
-198 YTDHQSFAET
+198 YTDHQSFAEI

-242 YYGKLSNAYS
+242 YYSKLSNAYG
-252 IASGRNIDSKFPA
+252 IPSGRDIDSKYPA
-265 DPDGFEKQRMEWEI
+265 DPNGFEKQRMEWEI
-279 VGAFAADPINIARI
+279 VGAFAADSIEINTIE
-293 FSGEEDSKTPSS
+293 SGEGGTPSS
-305 IVTVI
+305 IVTV
-310 TSEDHNLTAGTPI
+310 TTVQNHNLTAGTPI
-323 KINNVGVNE
+323 KIENVGENE
-332 YNISTKVQNVDID
+332 YNISTKVQSVSID
-345 DPKRFTYLLPDF
+345 NPKVFTYLLPDF
-357 SRSLIAEP
+357 SKSLKTPAST
-365 GLTSGGGKATVTIE
+365 TSGGGKAKVTIE

-393 SLRSVYGMNGMWAD
+393 SLRSVFGMNGMWAD

-412 GFRSMV
+412 GFKSMV

-430 DRAFAKYNASSRQYL
+430 DRAFAKYSASSRKYL
-445 TLDATKVVGA
+445 TLDASKVVGA
-455 TLAKNSSSTNSETVY
+455 TLSRKSSSTNSETVY
-470 HLDSGAIYRQGWETT
+470 HLDSGAVYRQGWETT

-506 KHFEAQSGGDASIT
+506 THFTAESGGDASIT

-534 GFKKEAFE
+534 GFKKEAFT
-542 KDNRAFITSIIAPKS
+542 KDDRAFITSIIAPKT
-557 ISSDEENIDWISV
+557 ITTDEENLDWISL

-576 SVSNPKRLYLFGYTD
+576 SVANNKRLYLFGYTD
-591 SDIVPPILAQG
+591 SDIVPPIITQG
-602 YRIGAK
+602 YRVGAK
-608 FEDTLSVDFSAVSG
+608 VEDKLYVDFSAVSG
-622 YATSEAQILMT
+622 YGVRSAEILMT
-633 DKNDSG
+633 DDS
-639 EIIQTGF
+639 
-646 SAFKE
+646 SSLKE

-656 GPTANR
+656 GPTANV
-662 FALNSHSLSTGE
+662 FSINSHSIVTGE

-682 GDYPENIQADV
+682 GDYPENIKGDT
-693 VYYVIDDGDNN
+693 VYYAIDAGNN
-704 NIRLAASKTDADNY
+704 NDIRLASTKTDADNY
-718 SNLGRGDITVYG
+718 DNLGRGDITVYG
-730 GSQLRIISRVT
+730 GTQLRILSRIT
-741 DKVAGDIGHPVQFDD
+741 DKVAGDLGHPVQFDD
-756 TSTVNQWY
+756 TSTVKQWY
-764 ITASTDNNVYTAVTQ
+764 INTNNSSGSDGIYNALNS
-779 IGVKTDAGLDA
+779 IGVKTDSGLDA
-790 YTQPSFVKRKT
+790 YTEASFIKRKA

-818 KELSGSKDPENGFVL
+818 KELSNSKDPENGFIL

-862 TRFISTCSFTAGS
+862 TRFISTCSFTSGS
-875 PNSTISVTSD
+875 PNSTVSVTSD
-885 LPHNLNIGDQII
+885 LPHNLNVGDQII
-897 VKNVTDSTNPVGSA
+897 VKNVEDSTNPVGTAS
-911 TSGYNGTHTV
+911 SGYNGTHTV
-921 KAVTNDMQFTYETS
+921 KAVSNDMQFTYETT
-935 KTLGSSLTNDLD
+935 KTLGSVLTNDINI
-947 TRTVDLPR
+947 RTTDLPR

-961 QSNLFIYRN
+961 KSNLYVYRN
-970 ETVQRYIEGQQS
+970 ETIQNYVSGQQD
-982 GIYHLYVLGA
+982 GIYHLYTLSA
-992 DIGITTEFTDYRY
+992 DVGIATEFTNLKY
-1005 SQDVVNLYPQLDRD
+1005 SQNVVNLYPQLDRD

-1047 SITKKSVDNLITK
+1047 SITKTSVNTLITK

-1079 ATITF
+1079 ATLTF

-1094 TFAAIAGGSGHTN
+1094 TYAAIAGGSGHTN
-1107 GTFYNVKLFNEVGL
+1107 GTFYNVKFFNEVGL

-1139 SVDIESPGSGY
+1139 SVDIESTGSGY

-1162 IGGSANATV
+1162 IGGSADATV
-1171 TLRGDGLTGSII
+1171 TLRSDGLTGSII
-1183 STGAGVLDNGAAIQ
+1183 STGAGVLDRGAAIQ

-1211 ISVPSKTQ
+1211 VSVPSKNQ
-1219 IAIAKTVGDPFS
+1219 IAIAKTAGDPIS

-1237 LPTGAVGIVTTNS
+1237 LPTGTVGVTTTGAGGYNAVT
-1250 YDATT
+1250 DITT
-1255 GITNFVCSYAHGL
+1255 VVLPYAHGL
-1268 SAGDKFTLLDIVGV
+1268 SAGDKFTLKRIDGGAPPAEYTVT
-1282 KIGEFAVQSRVG
+1282 SRVG
-1294 VNTFTVV
+1294 VNTFTVNKPRPTFGPGVV
-1301 TDATTKSNYPKHII
+1301 TYYII
-1315 PHGLSANNNSSDKS
+1315 PHGLSANNNASDRS

-1336 GIKLYD
+1336 GVKLYD

-1379 YIQVDKEIMRISTNT
+1379 YIQIDNEIMRISTNT
-1394 LSGAGN
+1394 LSGAAN

-1413 IQSHD
+1413 IDTHD
-1418 AGSFAYKVNPLSI
+1418 AGSFAYKINPLSV

-1478 QEKDAGAVVY
+1478 QERDGGAVVY

-1511 TTFDTPIPTVTGEDP
+1511 TTFDTPVPTVTGEDP
-1526 SRLSVVFD
+1526 ARLSVVFD
-1534 EVIIK
+1534 EVTIK
-1539 ERLTVEGGDSQQLLS
+1539 ERLIVEGGDSKQILS
-1554 QFDGPVTFNNQIFV
+1554 EFDGPVTFNNQIFA
-1568 KDNATFSKPVKITDE
+1568 KDKATFNKQVKITDE
-1583 TASTTTT
+1583 THSSSPT
-1590 TGALVVAGGV
+1590 TGALVVKGGV
-1600 GIGGDLTVGEGS
+1600 GIAGTVNIGAGS
-1612 SINFPDEAILNFG
+1612 SIFLPDNSALLLG
-1625 DSNDLQISHTRSLA
+1625 DGNDLQISHPS
-1639 SQVDSNGDRVA
+1639 DY
-1650 PTNWASL
+1650 SL
-1657 IQDAGTGPLIFKGN
+1657 IRDFGTQLFIDAATTHIRHNVEFAPSIAKFN
-1671 SGGGGGNFSFFDAD
+1671 GGGSVDLYYNNTQRFSTSG
-1685 WRPILKLHSG
+1685 IG
-1695 ATSGRARLFHG
+1695 ATVFGQLDTTTGLSVIGVSTVQQLDVYNSTYTDQQTTLIPG
-1706 GNERFE
+1706 G
-1712 TSSVGADLT
+1712 
-1721 GELTLH
+1721 
-1727 SLNIPPRAGNLGL
+1727 
-1740 ATAPHFRALNTDF
+1740 
-1753 PNQQADVVP
+1753 
-1762 GYIELVKQTTYPSEP
+1762 IELKKAIDHGKYPADPSTDP
-1777 DYVPGMNTNTGPFI
+1777 NVGPFV
-1791 DFRRTTDGALHD
+1791 DFKKAGGDYD
-1803 ARIQM
+1803 ARIWM
-1808 DATGGGS
+1808 DGAGGGTGDTDGELMFFVPTTASGNLPANGES
-1815 GTQDGEIVFFTPD
+1815 GTAE
-1828 GTGPLPRNGGQ
+1828 R
-1839 SNGAVTEA
+1839 
-1847 FRVQRG
+1847 FRVQRD
-1853 GAAVTGELQVSGDIT
+1853 GAKVTGELRVTGDIIG
-1868 AFYSASDENLKDNI
+1868 FYAASDKNLKDNI
-1882 TPIEDPLAKVLSIS
+1882 TTIEDPLAKVLSIS
-1896 GNTFTWKEGNSHQGE
+1896 GNTFNWNDKSEFEGQG

-1931 QDSGH
+1931 QESGH

-1950 AIKELSTKVENLEQK
+1950 AIKELSIKVENLEQK
-1965 LQDK
+1965 ISDK